1 MLLTKYLK
9 FKFQDEEQI
18 EEDMDDESLGI
29 ARVSE
34 EILTVVQRAR
44 DRKLEEMKR
53 YELQQQ
59 LESTKFK
66 KMDGENKE
74 NKVNISK
81 YL

>member
-1 MLLTKYLK
+1 
-9 FKFQDEEQI
+9 
-18 EEDMDDESLGI
+18 MDDESLGI